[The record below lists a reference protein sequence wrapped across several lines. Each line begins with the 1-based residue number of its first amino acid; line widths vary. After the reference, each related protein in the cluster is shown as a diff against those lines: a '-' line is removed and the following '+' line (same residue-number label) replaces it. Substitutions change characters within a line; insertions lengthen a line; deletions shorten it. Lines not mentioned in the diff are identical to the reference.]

1 MDLEEGKGV
10 ERLSHRS
17 RLLEDKDYAQLQAV
31 GCIAVHLPLEAG
43 LEDTI
48 LLAHCLAGLSSNR
61 ES

>member
-17 RLLEDKDYAQLQAV
+17 RLLGDKAYVQLQAV
-31 GCIAVHLPLEAG
+31 GCIAVHLPLEGG

-48 LLAHCLAGLSSNR
+48 LLAYCLAGESSNR